1 MERTNLRLLE
11 PGALG
16 LFDAA
21 VADLSFISLTAVM
34 GTLVETVRTGGWL
47 VLLVKP
53 QFEVGRAAVVR
64 GRGVVNDPGL
74 WRDALERVV
83 ASAES
88 SGADLQDVIPSPIR
102 GAEGNVEFLVHLV
115 RGLGGSAEAAG
126 GETACWPRS
135 YEPPPKGATD
145 ERVRTRPARAPVGPV
160 GREILEWLERREHEV
175 RLLPA
180 DAERLQQLGAAVP
193 PEEFAVGL
201 DLVVSLG
208 GDGTM
213 LHAAGLAAGE
223 QVPILGVN
231 LGTLGYLTEVEPVG
245 LRMALKRFLSGSYQW
260 RSACGS
266 GCGSSGSAGEIQ
278 RVTALNEAVVEKS
291 APGHTVRLEM
301 SLDGRP
307 FTTWVADGLIVA
319 TPTGS
324 TAYAFSVRGP
334 IMDPVHRSVLLAP
347 VARPACCSIGRS
359 CCRPTVRCG

>member
-1 MERTNLRLLE
+1 MSAF
-11 PGALG
+11 G
-16 LFDAA
+16 
-21 VADLSFISLTAVM
+21 
-34 GTLVETVRTGGWL
+34 L
-47 VLLVKP
+47 VLH
-53 QFEVGRAAVVR
+53 E
-64 GRGVVNDPGL
+64 
-74 WRDALERVV
+74 
-83 ASAES
+83 
-88 SGADLQDVIPSPIR
+88 
-102 GAEGNVEFLVHLV
+102 H
-115 RGLGGSAEAAG
+115 
-126 GETACWPRS
+126 RS
-135 YEPPPKGATD
+135 D
-145 ERVRTRPARAPVGPV
+145 EL

-231 LGTLGYLTEVEPVG
+231 LGTLGYLTEVEPAG
-245 LRMALKRFLSGSYQW
+245 LRMALKRFLAGSYQLEE
-260 RSACGS
+260 RMRLRVSIHR
-266 GCGSSGSAGEIQ
+266 SAGETQ
-278 RVTALNEAVVEKS
+278 ELTALNEAVVEKS

-334 IMDPVHRSVLLAP
+334 IMDPTHRAVLLAP
-347 VARPACCSIGRS
+347 VAPHMLFDRSLVLRPDCEVRVTVAGDRPAGVSVDGRS
-359 CCRPTVRCG
+359 QPILEPGDWISCGSASLASRFVTFGEHDFHAVLRSKLGLWQR